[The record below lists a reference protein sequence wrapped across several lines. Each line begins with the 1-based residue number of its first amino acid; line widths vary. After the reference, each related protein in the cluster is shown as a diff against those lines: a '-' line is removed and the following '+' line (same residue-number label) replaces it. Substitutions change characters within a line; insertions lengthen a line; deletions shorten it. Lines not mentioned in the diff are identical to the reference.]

1 MQWNSMGLE
10 TGKSY
15 VAAEDCEQN
24 FLKEQGLDFYK
35 VLGTLEMKPFIGIK
49 FNIFCRN
56 SPIDTVV

>member
-1 MQWNSMGLE
+1 MGLE